1 MSIPDRPYWAD
12 KHLLKLPQRWAAR
25 MVGQWRKRAAES
37 DTGHGRAD
45 AWLQQRIAE
54 IEQAY
59 RAGLTPAMDDDAIC
73 TLAAQEA
80 TDYGNHFATIAGK
93 VARAWGHMPRAN
105 LRQYTT
111 IRQASA
117 AKKLMQQR
125 GMADLYPDGPD
136 MTPAGKLERL
146 QDPAFWRKALRKAHC
161 RTVEA
166 CAIELGFVRADRDCY
181 VSRES
186 LGMHIKRQAANAAML
201 ANTIAVNEHGDE
213 RTLQEL
219 AERSVSN
226 PVIRRGELMTRVAG
240 FEACAD
246 ALGHIK
252 RWAVLTCPSRMHKY
266 TRANGR
272 TVENQRF
279 DGTKPREAQA
289 YLAQQWRRLCLWY
302 ERQGLRV
309 YGFRTTEP
317 HHDGCPHWNVLC
329 FFAPMT
335 DRVFL
340 KKQCRIPVP
349 AVAVFDAGLRR
360 YFLENESPNEPGAQQ
375 RRVKIEAIEGEKGS
389 AAAYIAKYISKGI
402 DGHGMQLDL
411 YGNPIAEASRAV
423 VAWSRLWGIR
433 QFQQIGGAPVT
444 VWRELRR
451 LHPENLGTESET
463 PDTLRAAMAA
473 VNLQLIEPGEKKA
486 VAWMRYTNAQGGP
499 TCKRKDWSVRLL
511 RQEREGLNR
520 YGEPAAARVVG
531 VTAAGRVA
539 VPTPAH
545 MAHLKNAAPLTRAAF
560 VSIESERAQW
570 IVVPKADTES
580 AFMEQCTRMVARIEK
595 LDAAA
600 ADKRARISE
609 VRLAYG
615 EAMSPWTRVNNCTS
629 TPTLDRLD
637 RREPASPF
645 APLRA
650 HRAKLGRFYEWEKRP
665 PATQKGAEIES

>member
-1 MSIPDRPYWAD
+1 MSLPERPYWAD
-12 KHLLKLPQRWAAR
+12 KKLAKLPKRWDAR
-25 MVGQWRKRAAES
+25 MVAQWRTLAAKER
-37 DTGHGRAD
+37 GRAD
-45 AWLQQRIAE
+45 AWLTQRLAE
-54 IEQAY
+54 LEQAY

-73 TLAAQEA
+73 ALAAEEA
-80 TDYGNHFATIAGK
+80 TDYGNQFATIAGK
-93 VARAWGHMPRAN
+93 VQRAWGHMPRAR

-111 IRQASA
+111 IRQTSK
-117 AKKLMQQR
+117 AKKLMEQR
-125 GMADLYPDGPD
+125 GLLDLWPDAPG
-136 MTPAGKLERL
+136 MTPAGRLERL

-166 CAIELGFVRADRDCY
+166 CAIQLGFVRSDRDCY

-186 LGMHIKRQAANAAML
+186 LGMHIKRQQANAYML
-201 ANTIAVNEHGDE
+201 ANTVAVNEHGDE

-219 AERSVSN
+219 AQRSISN

-246 ALGHIK
+246 ALRHVK
-252 RWAVLTCPSRMHKY
+252 RWAVITCPSRMHKY
-266 TRANGR
+266 TRLSNGK
-272 TVENQRF
+272 TIENKRY
-279 DGTKPREAQA
+279 DGTKPREAQQ
-289 YLAQQWRRLCLWY
+289 YLAGQWRKLCLWW

-317 HHDGCPHWNVLC
+317 HHDGCPHWNVLA

-335 DRVFL
+335 ERVFL

-349 AVAVFDAGLRR
+349 SVPVFDEGLRL
-360 YFLENESPNEPGAQQ
+360 YFLENDSAAEQGAAL
-375 RRVKIEAIEGEKGS
+375 RRVKIEAIDSDKGS
-389 AAAYIAKYISKGI
+389 AAAYIAKYISKCI
-402 DGHGMQLDL
+402 DGHGMDMDL
-411 YGNPIAEASRAV
+411 YGNPIAESSQAV

-433 QFQQIGGAPVT
+433 QFQQIGGPPVT

-451 LHPENLGTESET
+451 VHPDNLGEESTT

-499 TCKRKDWSVRLL
+499 TCKRKDWKVRLL
-511 RQEREGLNR
+511 RQAKEGLNR

-531 VTAAGRVA
+531 VTAVGRVA

-545 MAHLKNAAPLTRAAF
+545 MAHLGIAGLTREAL
-560 VSIESERAQW
+560 VSIESERAEW
-570 IVVPKADTES
+570 VVVPKADRES
-580 AFMEQCTRMVARIEK
+580 AFFEQCARMAGRIHE
-595 LDAAA
+595 LDAAKA
-600 ADKRARISE
+600 QAERNWIEIST
-609 VRLAYG
+609 AYG
-615 EAMSPWTRVNNCTS
+615 EAVSPWTRVNNCTL
-629 TPTLDRLD
+629 TPTLDRID

-650 HRAKLGRFYEWEKRP
+650 HRPKLGRFYDWETGQRP
-665 PATQKGAEIES
+665 EKKELEL